1 MSEMHSFAE
10 GEPLEGTLTLK
21 ESGKGQDG
29 NSNVYTVKTAA
40 GDVKFWGCA
49 VLDSQLGTVDEG
61 NRVRIT
67 YLGKAKGKSGREYK
81 DFQVEIEDVI
91 QY

>member
-1 MSEMHSFAE
+1 MSEMHSFTE
-10 GEPLEGTLTLK
+10 GEPIEGILTNK

-29 NSNVYTVKTAA
+29 NSNVYTLKNDS

-49 VLDSQLGTVDEG
+49 VLDSQLGGIETG

-67 YLGKAKGKSGREYK
+67 YLGKVKGKSGREYK
-81 DFQVEIEDVI
+81 DFEVEVEDVI